1 MKKEE
6 LFLVLVLV
14 LLSSVSVVSAG
25 TDEIHNDWHKY
36 RDTFQIGDDVYRLRL
51 LESDLD
57 QLRVDFNNVTVLVPI
72 DSCQDYNEYDF
83 CYDEYS
89 YDVDEVDISDL
100 GVVMPGVSF
109 RVLKSYSES
118 LSSYLNLNHYY
129 EYTSDIGVKNTVYV
143 KFENTGTA
151 WANPIKYE
159 VTLPDTVELVSKR
172 SFTQIGNKLEM
183 ITSLPPDGVVEYD
196 FSVKSNS
203 TGTHTF
209 NYVISSTD
217 EVNGEQNS
225 TGSFEMDSPEIYGYE
240 YTNWLYPESV
250 GLYDDSE
257 IGITLTN
264 TLDKDSITIKK
275 LVLNAPPSLSLVP
288 SVGTLYFAKFGQ
300 YKGAIDTIDP
310 GKTKDFKLKI
320 RPFYTGTYN
329 LTGEIEFEVLNKTY
343 SDNFSKILSVTEGGI
358 QSNLWLSKYDVISGS
373 ELFLY
378 FTLENYNDDLI
389 YTDFDIA
396 IDGGFFTEHTNLS
409 ALNNNQKVQLIVKE
423 LTVPMLEADKEYNVT
438 AKIEYKNPAGQ
449 FRTLTNQVTLYVSGT
464 GSVLT
469 LRQEANK
476 ENVNRGEEII
486 VETYVGNLK
495 DDYFGGISV
504 YDELPKNI
512 EVQVGQASNQIG
524 LQGKEEKRA
533 YLYKIRVPEDYADN
547 KIEIKSTVKLPDYD
561 YEINSTKTI
570 YVNDAQPQEQPQEE
584 QNLDVNIED
593 TGPEVKESLWTKITK
608 GIGDFFTRLFSR
620 NN

>member
-1 MKKEE
+1 
-6 LFLVLVLV
+6 
-14 LLSSVSVVSAG
+14 
-25 TDEIHNDWHKY
+25 
-36 RDTFQIGDDVYRLRL
+36 
-51 LESDLD
+51 
-57 QLRVDFNNVTVLVPI
+57 
-72 DSCQDYNEYDF
+72 
-83 CYDEYS
+83 
-89 YDVDEVDISDL
+89 
-100 GVVMPGVSF
+100 
-109 RVLKSYSES
+109 
-118 LSSYLNLNHYY
+118 
-129 EYTSDIGVKNTVYV
+129 
-143 KFENTGTA
+143 
-151 WANPIKYE
+151 
-159 VTLPDTVELVSKR
+159 
-172 SFTQIGNKLEM
+172 
-183 ITSLPPDGVVEYD
+183 
-196 FSVKSNS
+196 
-203 TGTHTF
+203 
-209 NYVISSTD
+209 
-217 EVNGEQNS
+217 
-225 TGSFEMDSPEIYGYE
+225 MDSPEIYGYE

-464 GSVLT
+464 GSLLT